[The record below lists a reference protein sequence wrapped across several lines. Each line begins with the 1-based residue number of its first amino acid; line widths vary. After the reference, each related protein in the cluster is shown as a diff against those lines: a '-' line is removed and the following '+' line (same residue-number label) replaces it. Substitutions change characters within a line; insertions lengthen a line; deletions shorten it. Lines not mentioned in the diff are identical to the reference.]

1 MQIILHVVL
10 QSKFNIYFGLLALR
24 NTVKTVFNYYFALF
38 STLLSYYHK
47 LIIAASSV

>member
-10 QSKFNIYFGLLALR
+10 QSKFIYFGLLALR

-38 STLLSYYHK
+38 STLFSYYHK
-47 LIIAASSV
+47 LIIAASNV